1 MLQAAWPATWSRRE
15 TSPPTS
21 SLYSRRQSFL
31 RSGDNS
37 PDVSFLLCFL
47 FLLLSGQQ
55 QSRWITSRPS
65 LRRSSYTPGVKRS
78 KWGQRWYL
86 LVERQREEKEGETT
100 WLTMWFPN
108 STSIRATINI
118 TAPPYCWVGR
128 EKYHSLYN
136 HNSHCF
142 WRDHTL
148 ALYPGLGM
156 RLTTN
161 VYVLHS
167 QVCLLL

>member
-1 MLQAAWPATWSRRE
+1 MMQQTINKYSTDWSVFPL
-15 TSPPTS
+15 TSP
-21 SLYSRRQSFL
+21 LYLMCWLWLLRRGEDELSDISFSSFL
-31 RSGDNS
+31 
-37 PDVSFLLCFL
+37 FCFL

-118 TAPPYCWVGR
+118 TAPPYCWVG
-128 EKYHSLYN
+128 YHSLYN
-136 HNSHCF
+136 HLQQS
-142 WRDHTL
+142 
-148 ALYPGLGM
+148 
-156 RLTTN
+156 
-161 VYVLHS
+161 LHIAG
-167 QVCLLL
+167 